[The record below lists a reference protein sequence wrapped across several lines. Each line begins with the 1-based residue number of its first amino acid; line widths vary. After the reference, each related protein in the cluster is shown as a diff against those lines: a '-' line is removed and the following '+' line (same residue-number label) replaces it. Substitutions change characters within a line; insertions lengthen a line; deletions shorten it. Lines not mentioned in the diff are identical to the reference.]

1 MDKIKVCINGEE
13 KEIKAQSTIKDILDT
28 INMKSPMLVVE
39 RNLEIVPKDQY
50 ETCQLQNGDK
60 LEVVSFFGGG

>member
-50 ETCQLQNGDK
+50 ETC
-60 LEVVSFFGGG
+60 

>member
-1 MDKIKVCINGEE
+1 MLY
-13 KEIKAQSTIKDILDT
+13 KAQSTIKDILDT